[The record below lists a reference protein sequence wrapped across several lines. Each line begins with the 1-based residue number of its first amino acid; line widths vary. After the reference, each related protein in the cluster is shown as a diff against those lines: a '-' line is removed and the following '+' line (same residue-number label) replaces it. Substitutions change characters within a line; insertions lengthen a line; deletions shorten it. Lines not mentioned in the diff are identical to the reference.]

1 VELRA
6 NCALKDAQTQ
16 EHQRQ
21 ALPQKL
27 SHNKAQNNLAKK
39 LLCLMCL
46 IVAKDYVHLC
56 G

>member
-6 NCALKDAQTQ
+6 NCALKEAQTQ

-39 LLCLMCL
+39 TF
-46 IVAKDYVHLC
+46 VPYVPYC